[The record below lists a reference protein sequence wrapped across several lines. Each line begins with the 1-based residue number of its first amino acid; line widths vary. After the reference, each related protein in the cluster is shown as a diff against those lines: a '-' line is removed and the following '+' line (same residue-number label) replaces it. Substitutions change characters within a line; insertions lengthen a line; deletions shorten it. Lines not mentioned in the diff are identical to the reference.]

1 MRVRMIIMISV
12 YGKSLLHKER
22 NSVSG
27 DVAELVID
35 LDLTFS
41 KLVWQENILIE
52 YTRHGRGTLANAAPS
67 LDLTSF
73 RLSLTDDK
81 IDGLLSD
88 GKNLLILHIITTVGT
103 MELHLNVVLDLGL
116 RFLTSMLVL
125 ESQRRWNI
133 AG

>member
-41 KLVWQENILIE
+41 KLIWQENVLIE

-73 RLSLTDDK
+73 RLSFADDK
-81 IDGLLSD
+81 VDGLLTDS
-88 GKNLLILHIITTVGT
+88 KNLLVLHVI
-103 MELHLNVVLDLGL
+103 
-116 RFLTSMLVL
+116 MLISAV
-125 ESQRRWNI
+125 
-133 AG
+133 